1 MEKIIDAVLTAV
13 SVALIAAGGHYSI
26 KEIMAWSQ
34 RQALQKASQG
44 LGHLE
49 SATRKMTGGKLDF

>member
-26 KEIMAWSQ
+26 KEVMNWSQ
-34 RQALQKASQG
+34 RQAFRKASDG
-44 LGHLE
+44 LGNLE
-49 SATRKMTGGKLDF
+49 SATKKMTGGKLDF